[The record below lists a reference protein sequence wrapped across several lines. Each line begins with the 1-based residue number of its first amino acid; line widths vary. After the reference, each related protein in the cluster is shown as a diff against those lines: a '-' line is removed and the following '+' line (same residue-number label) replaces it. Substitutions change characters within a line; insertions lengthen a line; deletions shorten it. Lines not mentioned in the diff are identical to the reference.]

1 MNQKSETESTDMKNL
16 KRQINAK
23 GIKSPIGL
31 KKNLQMAIRQIEY
44 MGLGAG
50 VGADPRMV

>member
-1 MNQKSETESTDMKNL
+1 MNQKSETESTDMKTL

-31 KKNLQMAIRQIEY
+31 KKNPQMAIRQIIEFSHF
-44 MGLGAG
+44 LSL
-50 VGADPRMV
+50 VRR